1 MVENLYFGVHGL
13 YWSIQLNNNYLKFV
27 LDYKIYREWWYIM
40 ILQNKR
46 IELNN
51 SFPIPNIKDLANDKE
66 LRYIQI
72 SDYISK
78 ELILLLN
85 EHVFIN

>member
-1 MVENLYFGVHGL
+1 MEKY
-13 YWSIQLNNNYLKFV
+13 
-27 LDYKIYREWWYIM
+27 
-40 ILQNKR
+40 
-46 IELNN
+46 N
-51 SFPIPNIKDLANDKE
+51 SFPIQNIKDLANDKE

-85 EHVFIN
+85 EHVFSIRILNMEGRYDRVKPILHPF

>member
-1 MVENLYFGVHGL
+1 
-13 YWSIQLNNNYLKFV
+13 
-27 LDYKIYREWWYIM
+27 M